1 MNWKTLF
8 KTGGTKR
15 KSRKNKTKKNK
26 RGGGFT
32 RR

>member
-15 KSRKNKTKKNK
+15 KSRKNKSRKVK
-26 RGGGFT
+26 RGGTFT